1 MLGWGMERH
10 PATLV
15 AQPQAWGQA
24 SSISEGEG
32 GGTESKEGLP
42 MKGVPQLL
50 PWEESLEPPGPVT
63 GSKSPT

>member
-1 MLGWGMERH
+1 MERH

-24 SSISEGEG
+24 STISEGEG

-42 MKGVPQLL
+42 MKKVPPSCCHGNRVSRASRASNWQ
-50 PWEESLEPPGPVT
+50 
-63 GSKSPT
+63 